1 MSENEKANA
10 LLDDEQQEKTPEN
23 AEEKT
28 EGSEEKKA
36 ITDPAE
42 QLRKLCKGT
51 LKLLFPFKAAD
62 QEVKE
67 LPFDLCALSG
77 AEIASALDNV
87 LVNNMFAITN
97 EQALHVFALSAAKC
111 APFIERES
119 GFKSRLYDAKDVKS
133 RISAVDSIKAVQIAK
148 LFYNASTQEGN
159 KNISN
164 G

>member
-10 LLDDEQQEKTPEN
+10 LLDEKQQENNQETSEN
-23 AEEKT
+23 
-28 EGSEEKKA
+28 SEEKKA
-36 ITDPAE
+36 VTDPAE

-51 LKLLFPFKAAD
+51 LKLLFPIKAAD
-62 QEVKE
+62 QDVKE

-77 AEIASALDNV
+77 AEIASALDSV

-97 EQALHVFALSAAKC
+97 EQALAVFAMSAAKC
-111 APFIERES
+111 APFIEKE
-119 GFKSRLYDAKDVKS
+119 GGYKSKMYDAKDIKS
-133 RISAVDSIKAVQIAK
+133 RISAVDSIKAVQITK
-148 LFYNASTQEGN
+148 LFYNASTREGN